1 MALRTWEAGFV
12 CMLVCAEMSK
22 LMSKS
27 VFRELG
33 REQVNRN
40 AFSCPGFPA
49 VL

>member
-12 CMLVCAEMSK
+12 CMLVCAE
-22 LMSKS
+22 MSKS